1 MEVIGGLSGVQNLVA
16 AKGANPSGCG
26 FTCGKSMEGG
36 KSSLASCSQEGGP
49 ETARGAPQVA
59 PHRNSEKVDWIDLGL
74 GCSCVTE
81 WHRIFGLHVTL
92 PIRPEGEKVA
102 ALQKLTALLAIFRIC
117 LLSMP
122 QCVTGMSQ
130 GGGVI

>member
-1 MEVIGGLSGVQNLVA
+1 MEG
-16 AKGANPSGCG
+16 
-26 FTCGKSMEGG
+26 GG

-59 PHRNSEKVDWIDLGL
+59 PHHSEKVDWIDLGL

-102 ALQKLTALLAIFRIC
+102 ALQTLTALLAIFRIC

-122 QCVTGMSQ
+122 QCVTGMPQ